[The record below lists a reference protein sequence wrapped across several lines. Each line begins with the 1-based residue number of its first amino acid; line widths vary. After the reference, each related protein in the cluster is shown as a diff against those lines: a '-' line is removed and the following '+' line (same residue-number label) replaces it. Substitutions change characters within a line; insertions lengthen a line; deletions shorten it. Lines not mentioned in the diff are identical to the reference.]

1 MAATKTNSMTFTHV
15 LPVEIQ
21 KLNELLMAIMSV
33 RKYNKQADTVFTKK
47 EATIPQTIV
56 YHIRHK
62 TPPLLQAFLHLD
74 FIETLYIENLDRGEL
89 KSIIESTDKTGL
101 TITTHTLYKIND
113 NNQVETTTQV
123 FVNFQNQ
130 SIPKI
135 LQKPGRV
142 S

>member
-1 MAATKTNSMTFTHV
+1 MNSSI
-15 LPVEIQ
+15 E
-21 KLNELLMAIMSV
+21 LN
-33 RKYNKQADTVFTKK
+33 
-47 EATIPQTIV
+47 
-56 YHIRHK
+56 
-62 TPPLLQAFLHLD
+62 LHLD

-135 LQKPGRV
+135 LQKPIVEWTRKRTNSV
-142 S
+142 RKHEVQTFH